1 MDSDTEDRQSE
12 GQVQEVSSS
21 GGAVIEMQEF
31 SDTDENPYEVPI
43 PSSPT
48 VISSVNP
55 NAPVSFVPAPTNNKT
70 VHLHPVSAVVLPS
83 FSLGEQQ
90 GAVGGNEQTL
100 PKTVEGELDSYP
112 NIPSK
117 GWLPPVMNIAPG
129 SISIPL
135 KEKNSFQ
142 IQRGWLG
149 FASGHADC
157 KNNKNSDTQTCTVC

>member
-1 MDSDTEDRQSE
+1 M
-12 GQVQEVSSS
+12 
-21 GGAVIEMQEF
+21 
-31 SDTDENPYEVPI
+31 
-43 PSSPT
+43 
-48 VISSVNP
+48 SSVNP
-55 NAPVSFVPAPTNNKT
+55 NAPVSFVHAPTNSET

-83 FSLGEQQ
+83 SSLEEQQ

-100 PKTVEGELDSYP
+100 PKTVEGELDPYP
-112 NIPSK
+112 NIPPE

-149 FASGHADC
+149 FASGHAD
-157 KNNKNSDTQTCTVC
+157 